1 MTTQDKIRELKAKA
15 TEYMWLAEIVEQY
28 KDIAAKIEGNYIV
41 TFAPLHSEENPYRLN
56 PHYPIN
62 GSYIIAALQSRI
74 KDMEAEMAEIEKQL
88 EPCTSQRKHPK
99 R

>member
-28 KDIAAKIEGNYIV
+28 KDIAAKITSNHIV
-41 TFAPLHSEENPYRLN
+41 TFAVTHSEESPYRLN

-62 GSYIIAALQSRI
+62 GSYIVAALQSRI

-88 EPCTSQRKHPK
+88 EPCTSQRKPPK